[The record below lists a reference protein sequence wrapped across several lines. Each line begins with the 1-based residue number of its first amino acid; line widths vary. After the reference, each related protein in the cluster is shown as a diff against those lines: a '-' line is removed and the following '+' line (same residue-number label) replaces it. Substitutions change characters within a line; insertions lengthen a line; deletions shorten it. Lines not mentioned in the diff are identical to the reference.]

1 MIFGKSATEL
11 KVGIFVGIGLLIM
24 TLFVMFIGDIRNK
37 VGSYEFT
44 VTFSFVNGVKVGAP
58 VRFAGVDIGE
68 VSNLEFQSARDSAG
82 KVLVRTL
89 IRRDVRIPVDS
100 QIWINTL
107 GILGEKYIEVMPGRS
122 EEVFKPGM
130 IVAGND
136 PLAMQELGEIAKN
149 VAKKIDDG
157 LTDFKKLAVSLDELT
172 RNLDDALE
180 RVKNGEGSLGKL
192 VYRDDIYNELEAF
205 VADVRKHPWKLFWKG
220 KE

>member
-1 MIFGKSATEL
+1 MIFGKSSAEL

>member
-1 MIFGKSATEL
+1 MIFGKSSTEL

-68 VSNLEFQSARDSAG
+68 VSNLEFQSAQDSAG

-122 EEVFKPGM
+122 EEVFRPGM

-157 LTDFKKLAVSLDELT
+157 LTDFKKLAISLDELT
-172 RNLDDALE
+172 RNLDDALA

>member
-157 LTDFKKLAVSLDELT
+157 LTDFKKLAVSLDDLT